1 MSRANSDVAR
11 LRRLKRIAA
20 RKGVTIMT
28 IQKSTPRTRAHGG
41 YMIRDMQSLTI
52 LLGNADYEFSAS
64 LDEVD
69 TYLTAEDGDDEG

>member
-1 MSRANSDVAR
+1 MSRANSDAAR
-11 LRRLKRIAA
+11 MRRLKRIAT

-28 IQKSTPRTRAHGG
+28 ILKSTPRTRAHGG
-41 YMIRDMQSLTI
+41 YMVRDAQSKAI

-69 TYLTAEDGDDEG
+69 DYLSADGSGDQE